1 MKKEAKRS
9 IVSNPLVLQNIMY
22 VLLQAMSLKF
32 IFNRKF
38 REMIKNEYNTFNK
51 TIAIQT
57 RDKSVKLYMVF
68 HDGKMKVRHG
78 IPEKADLTI
87 IYKSPEIIREF
98 ATLSPEDMLN
108 YLLTN
113 KLTFKGNLSY
123 LSRFAYL
130 LNNFI
135 PPKADKK
142 AAPDTAAKSVTAKA
156 STEENTTRLISRAGE
171 LTAQTSDR
179 VMYLSE
185 PYLQKYT
192 IADFPGLAAQRA
204 AHFTSKPSICPE
216 RPELITRYFMETGF
230 EHDREGNRR
239 PPVLRQA
246 QVLNY
251 ILSNKMPI
259 IRADSM
265 LAGTTTSRDVGV
277 VIYPEGH
284 GITLWPELKTITT
297 RKIQPYGIDDS
308 TVELLDKKV
317 FPFWSDRNVREY
329 ARAANNFP
337 RYQELDEKFVLYF
350 MWKTVALSHTV
361 PDFPRMLKYGIM
373 PVIKDAEKRKNAA
386 GDERQKT
393 FYQATGIALQGV
405 LGYAAHLREEAVRL
419 TAKAQK
425 QGADN
430 GTAEHY
436 KRFADMLEQVP
447 AHGARTLYEAV
458 QSLWILWIALHNEST
473 NAGLSLGHLDLWLQ
487 PYFESDMQKLKT
499 AAEKEAYVKQAI
511 ELIGNFFFKCQDHL
525 PLVADIGNKLFGGS
539 SSDQAITLGGVDEN
553 NNSAVND
560 MTYIFL
566 KVTEMLTMRDP
577 NMNARYYPGINSDT
591 YLRRL
596 VEVNMVTSATPSLHN
611 DKAMIQSLK
620 SIGFKEEDARQW
632 CATGCVEPT
641 IPGKHFGHTNSMMFN
656 MVAALE
662 MALNNGVHPLA
673 EEQIGTKTGS
683 IEEDAFPTFEDFFH
697 AFEGQ
702 LRFLAYQTIDY
713 NNSLGAAH
721 QVIRPTP
728 TLSSMFEGPMESA
741 RDLTEG
747 GALYNTS
754 GVACIGLTD
763 IVDSLMTIKKLVY
776 DEKKTDF
783 KTLHKA
789 IDNNFEGYGKLHT
802 MIQNKVAKFGSDNPE
817 VNGLA
822 QRVVDTVFDIFYN
835 RTNYRGG
842 HYLVGFWSMSNH
854 VAFGTLSGAL
864 PSGRLRYKPFTPGLT
879 PENVKGVD
887 LLSSIRT
894 IAGLKPD
901 KMPNNIAFNV
911 KVAPG
916 SRDSHRETVDQITAY
931 AKSYFELGGMQMQ
944 FNIVTTETLQDAME
958 NPENYRNLLVRVSGY
973 NAYFVELDKDLQ
985 LEIINRQQMR
995 V

>member
-1 MKKEAKRS
+1 MKKKQQQARGMS
-9 IVSNPLVLQNIMY
+9 PLVLQGIMY
-22 VLLQAMSLKF
+22 VLLQGMSLKF
-32 IFNRKF
+32 TFSKKF
-38 REMIKNEYNTFNK
+38 RQMIKNEYNTFNK

-57 RDKSVKLYMVF
+57 RDKSVKLFMVF
-68 HDGKMKVRHG
+68 RDGTMKVRRG
-78 IPEKADLTI
+78 IPDNADLTI

-113 KLTFKGNLSY
+113 KVTFKGNLSY

-135 PPKADKK
+135 PPKTDKK
-142 AAPDTAAKSVTAKA
+142 TDDHNRDAALTGSPRTEAAKPP
-156 STEENTTRLISRAGE
+156 LISRAGT
-171 LTAQTSDR
+171 LTAQPADA
-179 VMYLSE
+179 VKYLGE
-185 PYLQKYT
+185 PYLRNYS
-192 IADFPGLAAQRA
+192 IADFPGLAAQRD
-204 AHFTSKPSICPE
+204 AHFSSRPSVCPE
-216 RPELITRYFMETGF
+216 RPSLMTEYFMKTGF
-230 EHDREGNRR
+230 ETDQNGSRR
-239 PPVLRQA
+239 PPILRQA
-246 QVLNY
+246 EVLHY
-251 ILSNKMPI
+251 ILTNKKPI
-259 IRADSM
+259 LRADSM
-265 LAGTTTSRDVGV
+265 LAGTTTSKAMGV

-284 GITLWPELKTITT
+284 GITLWPELKTIAA
-297 RKIQPYGIDDS
+297 RKIQPYDIDEY
-308 TVELLDKKV
+308 TRELLDKKV

-329 ARAANNFP
+329 ARSTNNFP

-361 PDFPRMLKYGIM
+361 PDFPRILNTGLV
-373 PVIKDAEKRKNAA
+373 PVIEDADRRAQVADGEHEKI
-386 GDERQKT
+386 
-393 FYQATGIALQGV
+393 FYQATGTALRGI
-405 LGYAAHLREEAVRL
+405 LNYAAHLREEARRL
-419 TAKAQK
+419 ADKAQT
-425 QGADN
+425 N
-430 GTAEHY
+430 GSDDGTVERY
-436 KRFADMLEQVP
+436 RRFADMLGQVP
-447 AHGARTLYEAV
+447 ARGARTLSEAV

-487 PYFESDMQKLKT
+487 PYFAADMQKL
-499 AAEKEAYVKQAI
+499 ASAQDREAYVRQAI
-511 ELIGNFFFKCQDHL
+511 ELIGNFFFKCQDHV

-539 SSDQAITLGGVDEN
+539 SSDQAITLGGVDGHGD
-553 NNSAVND
+553 SAVND

-566 KVTEMLTMRDP
+566 KVTEMLTIRDP
-577 NMNARYYPGINSDT
+577 NMNARYYPGINSDA
-591 YLRRL
+591 YLKRL
-596 VEVNMVTSATPSLHN
+596 VEVNMVTSATPSIHN
-611 DKAMIQSLK
+611 DRAMIQSLK
-620 SIGFKEEDARQW
+620 SINFREEDAREW

-662 MALNNGVHPLA
+662 MTLNNGVHPLA
-673 EEQIGTKTGS
+673 DEQIGIRTGS
-683 IEEDAFPTFEDFFH
+683 IEEGAFPLFEDFYR
-697 AFEGQ
+697 AFEQQ
-702 LRFLAYQTIDY
+702 LRFLAYQTIDC
-713 NNSLGAAH
+713 NNSFGHAH

-728 TLSSMFEGPMESA
+728 TLSAMFEGPMEKA
-741 RDLTEG
+741 KDLTEG

-763 IVDSLMTIKKLVY
+763 IVDSLMTIKNLVY
-776 DEKKTDF
+776 DEKKVGF
-783 KTLHKA
+783 PTLHQA
-789 IDNNFEGYGKLHT
+789 VDSNFEGYEKLHA
-802 MIQNKVAKFGSDNPE
+802 MIQNKVPKFGSDDPA
-817 VNGLA
+817 VNRLA

-894 IAGLKPD
+894 IAGLKPE

-911 KVAPG
+911 KIAPD
-916 SRDSHRETVDQITAY
+916 SRDTREETVDQITAY

-958 NPENYRNLLVRVSGY
+958 HPENYRNLLVRVSGY
-973 NAYFVELDKDLQ
+973 NAYFVELDRELQ

>member
-1 MKKEAKRS
+1 METSAKET
-9 IVSNPLVLQNIMY
+9 ILTNPLVLENIMY
-22 VLLQAMSLKF
+22 VLLKSMSLKF
-32 IFNRKF
+32 TFNKKF

-57 RDKSVKLYMVF
+57 RDKSVKLYMIF

-87 IYKSPEIIREF
+87 IYKSPGIIKEF

-142 AAPDTAAKSVTAKA
+142 AVTNTATKSVHDKQTK
-156 STEENTTRLISRAGE
+156 ENNVPLISRNGQ
-171 LTAQTSDR
+171 LTAKPNDN
-179 VMYLSE
+179 VKYLDE
-185 PYLQKYT
+185 QYLQKYT
-192 IADFPGLAAQRA
+192 IEDFPGLDAQRA
-204 AHFTSKPSICPE
+204 LHFSSKPSICPE
-216 RPELITRYFMETGF
+216 RPELITEYFMKTGF
-230 EHDREGNRR
+230 EHDREGTRR
-239 PPVLRQA
+239 PPILRQA
-246 QVLNY
+246 QALNY
-251 ILSNKMPI
+251 ILTNKKPF
-259 IRADSM
+259 IRANSM

-284 GITLWPELKTITT
+284 GITLWPELKTIST
-297 RKIQPYGIDDS
+297 RKIQPYDIDEHS
-308 TVELLDKKV
+308 VESLDKKV
-317 FPFWSDRNVREY
+317 FPFWSDLNVREY
-329 ARAANNFP
+329 ARSTNNFP

-361 PDFPRMLKYGIM
+361 PDFPRMLKYGLAPAIE
-373 PVIKDAEKRKNAA
+373 DAAKRKAKTD
-386 GDERQKT
+386 DERHKT
-393 FYQATGIALQGV
+393 FYSAIEIALQGV
-405 LGYAAHLREEAVRL
+405 LNYANNLKEEAIGL
-419 TAKAQK
+419 TTETQK
-425 QGADN
+425 HGAAN

-436 KRFADMLEQVP
+436 KRVADMLGRVP
-447 AHGARTLYEAV
+447 AYGARTLYEAV

-499 AAEKEAYVKQAI
+499 AEEKETYIKQAI
-511 ELIGNFFFKCQDHL
+511 ELIGNFFFRCQDHL

-539 SSDQAITLGGVDEN
+539 SSDQAITLGGIDEN
-553 NNSAVND
+553 GNSAVND

-566 KVTEMLTMRDP
+566 KVTEMLTIRDP
-577 NMNARYYPGINSDT
+577 NMNARYYPDINSDT

-596 VEVNMVTSATPSLHN
+596 VEVNMVTTATPSIHN

-662 MALNNGVHPLA
+662 MALNNGIHPLA
-673 EEQIGTKTGS
+673 EEQIGSKTGS
-683 IEEDAFPTFEDFFH
+683 IEEDAFPTFEDFFS
-697 AFEGQ
+697 AFEKQ

-713 NNSLGAAH
+713 NNSLGFAH

-728 TLSSMFEGPMESA
+728 TLSSMFTGPMDSA
-741 RDLTEG
+741 KDLTEG
-747 GALYNTS
+747 GAMYNTS

-776 DEKKTDF
+776 DEKKADF

-789 IDNNFEGYGKLHT
+789 IDNNFEGYEKLHA

-817 VNGLA
+817 VNRLA
-822 QRVVDTVFDIFYN
+822 QRVIDTVFDIFYN

-894 IAGLKPD
+894 IAGLKPE

-911 KVAPG
+911 KVAPD
-916 SRDSHRETVDQITAY
+916 SRDTHKETVDQITAY

-944 FNIVTTETLQDAME
+944 FNIVTTETLKDAME
-958 NPENYRNLLVRVSGY
+958 HPENYRNLLVRVSGY

>member
-1 MKKEAKRS
+1 MKNDAKNS
-9 IVSNPLVLQNIMY
+9 FFTNPLVLQNIMY
-22 VLLQAMSLKF
+22 VLLRVMSLKF
-32 IFNRKF
+32 TFSKKF
-38 REMIKNEYNTFNK
+38 REMIKNDYNTFNK

-57 RDKSVKLYMVF
+57 RDKAVKLYMVF
-68 HDGKMKVRHG
+68 RDGKMKVRHG

-87 IYKSPEIIREF
+87 IYKSPEIIKEF

-113 KLTFKGNLSY
+113 KLTFRGNLSY

-135 PPKADKK
+135 PPKTDKK
-142 AAPDTAAKSVTAKA
+142 TETNTSAKA
-156 STEENTTRLISRAGE
+156 VPGKGTEKENNAPLISRAGK
-171 LTAQTSDR
+171 LTSQPGDSVRFLD
-179 VMYLSE
+179 E

-192 IADFPGLAAQRA
+192 IADFPGLEAQRA
-204 AHFTSKPSICPE
+204 AHFSARPSVCPE
-216 RPELITRYFMETGF
+216 RPELITGYFMKTGF
-230 EHDREGNRR
+230 EHDREGTRR
-239 PPVLRQA
+239 PPILRQA
-246 QVLNY
+246 QALNY
-251 ILSNKMPI
+251 ILTNKKPL
-259 IRADSM
+259 IRTNSM

-277 VIYPEGH
+277 MIYPEGH
-284 GITLWPELKTITT
+284 GITLWPELKTIAT
-297 RKIQPYGIDDS
+297 RKIQPYDIDEH
-308 TVELLDKKV
+308 TRELLDKKV

-329 ARAANNFP
+329 ARAANNSP

-361 PDFPRMLKYGIM
+361 PDFPRILKHGLL
-373 PVIKDAEKRKNAA
+373 PVIEDAERRKNTVD
-386 GDERQKT
+386 DERQKT
-393 FYQATGIALQGV
+393 FYSATEIALRGI
-405 LGYAAHLREEAVRL
+405 LHYADHLREEALRL
-419 TAKAQK
+419 MAKAQK
-425 QGADN
+425 NGPDN
-430 GTAEHY
+430 GPAEHY
-436 KRFADMLEQVP
+436 KRFADMLERVP
-447 AHGARTLYEAV
+447 ASGARTLYEAV

-487 PYFESDMQKLKT
+487 PYFESDMQGLKT
-499 AAEKEAYVKQAI
+499 DREREDYVKQTI
-511 ELIGNFFFKCQDHL
+511 ELIGNFFFKCQDHV

-539 SSDQAITLGGVDEN
+539 SSDQAITLGGVDKN
-553 NNSAVND
+553 GSSAVND

-566 KVTEMLTMRDP
+566 KVTEMLTIRDP
-577 NMNARYYPGINSDT
+577 NMNARYYPGINSDD

-596 VEVNMVTSATPSLHN
+596 VEVNMVTSATPSIHN

-620 SIGFKEEDARQW
+620 SIQFKEEDARQW

-662 MALNNGVHPLA
+662 MSLNNGVHPLA
-673 EEQIGTKTGS
+673 EEQIGIKTGS

-697 AFEGQ
+697 AFERQ
-702 LRFLAYQTIDY
+702 LRFLAYQTIDC
-713 NNSLGAAH
+713 NNSFGFAH

-728 TLSSMFEGPMESA
+728 TLSSMFEGPMEKA
-741 RDLTEG
+741 KDLTEG
-747 GALYNTS
+747 GAVYNTS

-789 IDNNFEGYGKLHT
+789 VDNNFEDYIKLHT
-802 MIQNKVAKFGSDNPE
+802 LIQNKVAKFGSDTPE
-817 VNGLA
+817 VNRLA

-894 IAGLKPD
+894 IAGLKPE

-911 KVAPG
+911 KVAPD
-916 SRDSHRETVDQITAY
+916 SRDTHEETVGQITAY

-944 FNIVTTETLQDAME
+944 FNIVTTETLKDAME
-958 NPENYRNLLVRVSGY
+958 NPDNYRNLLVRVSGY

-985 LEIINRQQMR
+985 LEIVNRQQMR

>member
-1 MKKEAKRS
+1 MNKNQPKTRGMS
-9 IVSNPLVLQNIMY
+9 PRVLQGIMLVL
-22 VLLQAMSLKF
+22 LHGMSLKF
-32 IFNRKF
+32 AVSKKF
-38 REMIKNEYNTFNK
+38 RQMIKNDYNTFNK

-68 HDGKMKVRHG
+68 KDGTMKVRHG
-78 IPEKADLTI
+78 IPDTADLTI

-98 ATLSPEDMLN
+98 ATLSPEEMLN

-113 KLTFKGNLSY
+113 KVTFKGNLSY

-135 PPKADKK
+135 PPKTDKK
-142 AAPDTAAKSVTAKA
+142 TGARVPAVSRTGGAPGEQDKA
-156 STEENTTRLISRAGE
+156 TLLSRSGK
-171 LTAQTSDR
+171 LTAQAGDK
-179 VMYLSE
+179 VQFLGE
-185 PYLQKYT
+185 PYLQRYT
-192 IADFPGLAAQRA
+192 IADFPGLALQRE
-204 AHFTSKPSICPE
+204 AHFSVRPVVCPE
-216 RPELITRYFMETGF
+216 RPSLMTDYFMKTGF
-230 EHDREGNRR
+230 EHGAGGNRR
-239 PPVLRQA
+239 PPILRQA
-246 QVLNY
+246 EVLNY
-251 ILSNKMPI
+251 ILTNKKPI
-259 IRADSM
+259 LRANSM
-265 LAGTTTSRDVGV
+265 LAGTTTSKDVGV

-284 GITLWPELKTITT
+284 GITLWPELKTIAA
-297 RKIQPYGIDDS
+297 RKIQPYDIDEY
-308 TVELLDKKV
+308 TRELLDKKV

-329 ARAANNFP
+329 ARATNNFP

-361 PDFPRMLKYGIM
+361 PDFPRILKYGLM
-373 PVIKDAEKRKNAA
+373 PVIEDADSRRESAGGEHEKI
-386 GDERQKT
+386 
-393 FYQATGIALQGV
+393 FYQATGIALRGI
-405 LGYAAHLREEAVRL
+405 LNYASHLKEEARRL
-419 TAKAQK
+419 ADKART
-425 QGADN
+425 N
-430 GTAEHY
+430 GSAPGLVQHY
-436 KRFADMLEQVP
+436 QRFADMLEQVP
-447 AHGARTLYEAV
+447 ARGARTMDEAV

-487 PYFESDMQKLKT
+487 PYFAADMQKLST
-499 AAEKEAYVKQAI
+499 AGEKEACVRHAI
-511 ELIGNFFFKCQDHL
+511 ELVGNFFFKCQDHV

-539 SSDQAITLGGVDEN
+539 SSDQAITLGGVDGNGE
-553 NNSAVND
+553 SAVND

-577 NMNARYYPGINSDT
+577 NMNARYYPGINSDA

-596 VEVNMVTSATPSLHN
+596 IEVNMVTSATPSIHN

-620 SIGFKEEDARQW
+620 SIDFKEEDARQW

-662 MALNNGVHPLA
+662 MTLNNGVHPLA
-673 EEQIGTKTGS
+673 DEQIGIRTGS
-683 IEEDAFPTFEDFFH
+683 IEDGAFPLFEDFYR
-697 AFEGQ
+697 AFEQQ
-702 LRFLAYQTIDY
+702 LRFLAYQTIDC
-713 NNSLGAAH
+713 NNSFGFAH

-728 TLSSMFEGPMESA
+728 TLSSMFEGPMDTA
-741 RDLTEG
+741 KDLTEG

-763 IVDSLMTIKKLVY
+763 IVDSLMTIRELVY
-776 DEKKTDF
+776 DGKKVDF
-783 KTLHKA
+783 ATLHA
-789 IDNNFEGYGKLHT
+789 AVDSNFEGYEKLHT
-802 MIQNKVAKFGSDNPE
+802 MIQNKVPKFGSDNPG
-817 VNGLA
+817 VNRLA

-894 IAGLKPD
+894 IAGLKPE

-911 KVAPG
+911 KIAPD
-916 SRDSHRETVDQITAY
+916 SRDTHEETIDQITAY

-944 FNIVTTETLQDAME
+944 FNIITTETLQDAME
-958 NPENYRNLLVRVSGY
+958 HPENYRNLLVRVSGY
-973 NAYFVELDKDLQ
+973 NAYFVELDRELQ